1 MMMVCSADRVS
12 VQQGSGN
19 GRVAWEVWRTD
30 SLSVGQVESA
40 IPDLLPEVAARVPI
54 GRERLGFY
62 AARLAA
68 HTAVEQ
74 LVGSVPATLRFDQ
87 RCNRCG
93 AAGHGAPTATL
104 QSQGH
109 VSISWSHSSRHVAAV
124 AAYAPVGIDVESL
137 DADRQPA
144 PGLPD
149 TVDRLSAWTRRE
161 ALLKCGAIAR
171 TAFEAADPWAE
182 QYRESLT
189 THTVLAGSCVYSVA
203 TAAPTRRTEG

>member
-1 MMMVCSADRVS
+1 MMVCPEDRVS

-19 GRVAWEVWRTD
+19 GRIAWEVWRTD

-40 IPDLLPEVAARVPI
+40 MPALQPEVAARVPI
-54 GRERLGFY
+54 GRARLGFY
-62 AARLAA
+62 VARLAA

-74 LVGSVPATLRFDQ
+74 LVGSVPAALRFDQ

-104 QSQGH
+104 QSQEH

-149 TVDRLSAWTRRE
+149 AANRLSAWTRRE
-161 ALLKCGAIAR
+161 ALLKCGAIAP
-171 TAFEAADPWAE
+171 TAFESADPWAE
-182 QYRESLT
+182 QYREGLT
-189 THTVLAGSCVYSVA
+189 THTGLAGSCVYSVA
-203 TAAPTRRTEG
+203 TAPAPTRKTEG